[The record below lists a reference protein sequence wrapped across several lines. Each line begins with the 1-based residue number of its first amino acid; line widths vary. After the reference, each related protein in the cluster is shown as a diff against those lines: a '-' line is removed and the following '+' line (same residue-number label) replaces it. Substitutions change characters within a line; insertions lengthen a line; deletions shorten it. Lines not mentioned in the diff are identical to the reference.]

1 MKLSILDIL
10 PQRCWAAQAR
20 LEQLK
25 SFTCRER
32 SPGRG
37 GGRWDKVSALTGSDG
52 QGLITSV
59 WGVAQFLSGPSFTCV
74 ISDMKFQGAE
84 GSRQRRGIWSRQA
97 YTPCMW
103 EFLEL
108 RNSALY
114 MAILASFLQ
123 GTMFALVGEIQ
134 ELAKLG
140 IKCQPCEVPR
150 LHNCNQVQ
158 AILSVSPCSC
168 GSAGAPWGFL
178 VVMRRIL
185 RKSNEWIFPVRD
197 IWHQRRLLGLLEMC
211 RRKGVQV
218 VGAQPPEESCRL
230 LSPPT
235 SVLTHLASLECFVLA
250 PDEEW
255 ALLRR
260 ASRACLRLVI
270 CWRIST

>member
-1 MKLSILDIL
+1 
-10 PQRCWAAQAR
+10 
-20 LEQLK
+20 
-25 SFTCRER
+25 
-32 SPGRG
+32 
-37 GGRWDKVSALTGSDG
+37 
-52 QGLITSV
+52 
-59 WGVAQFLSGPSFTCV
+59 
-74 ISDMKFQGAE
+74 
-84 GSRQRRGIWSRQA
+84 
-97 YTPCMW
+97 MW

-197 IWHQRRLLGLLEMC
+197 IWHQRRLLGVLEMC

-230 LSPPT
+230 PSPPPAPHQCSHSSCISGVFCPSSRWRMGT
-235 SVLTHLASLECFVLA
+235 SQVSVKSVFEIGDLLKDINLVWVGRWFGLGRWPCFCKC
-250 PDEEW
+250 
-255 ALLRR
+255 
-260 ASRACLRLVI
+260 SGQQY
-270 CWRIST
+270 RIWS